1 MFSIILDSLK
11 SSFSSKFKLRIALR
25 NTDFLLSFSI
35 DYLTFP
41 EPTFSHFRG
50 DALNHTVLIT
60 ARGCS
65 FDTKVIGIFV
75 TRLGLNITLRCN
87 RDQTRNFL
95 IPRST
100 SLLTELPPYFFLQ
113 NVSSS
118 QFSEIQV
125 TFITI
130 NSAIK
135 NISVRNIYC
144 SRN

>member
-1 MFSIILDSLK
+1 MFSIILGSLK
-11 SSFSSKFKLRIALR
+11 SIFSSKFKLRIALR

-41 EPTFSHFRG
+41 EPTFSHFCG

-65 FDTKVIGIFV
+65 FDRKVIGIFV
-75 TRLGLNITLRCN
+75 TRLGLNITLRSN
-87 RDQTRNFL
+87 RDQTRNVL
-95 IPRST
+95 IPRAT

-113 NVSSS
+113 NLSSS

-144 SRN
+144 LRN